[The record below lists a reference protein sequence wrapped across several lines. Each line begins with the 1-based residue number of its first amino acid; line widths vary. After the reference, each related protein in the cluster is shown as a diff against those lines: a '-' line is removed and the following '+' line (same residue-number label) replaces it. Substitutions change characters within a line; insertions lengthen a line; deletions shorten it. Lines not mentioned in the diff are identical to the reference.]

1 MKSDSWNRWYSYTVV
16 VSKSP
21 RFKRW
26 LPLLVGVPLFEGI
39 RIHAGNYPDDTQGCI
54 LVGENKMVGMVVNSQ
69 QWLRQLIDLITQ
81 AQQNEESIW
90 ITVVWKS
97 VGASLSRWEAGASI
111 CRKIAPRVEN
121 IPPRSVVFSDFICN
135 FAMSIVGFF
144 VSFCNTK
151 IRWIFRH
158 GKTLGRFCC
167 SGYQKYNKL

>member
-1 MKSDSWNRWYSYTVV
+1 MV

-69 QWLRQLIDLITQ
+69 QWLRQLINLITQ

-90 ITVVWKS
+90 ITVV
-97 VGASLSRWEAGASI
+97 
-111 CRKIAPRVEN
+111 
-121 IPPRSVVFSDFICN
+121 
-135 FAMSIVGFF
+135 
-144 VSFCNTK
+144 
-151 IRWIFRH
+151 
-158 GKTLGRFCC
+158 
-167 SGYQKYNKL
+167 